1 MNQFQMN
8 PQLSAVRTQLRC
20 YKEGTEES
28 TNERGKEQMKEET
41 VESTNEPINLR
52 RNEETMESTNE
63 PIAV

>member
-20 YKEGTEES
+20 YKEGTKES

-41 VESTNEPINLR
+41 AT
-52 RNEETMESTNE
+52 
-63 PIAV
+63 